1 VGAVTRTPLPE
12 NPFVADEASAVRS
25 FLAYFRAT
33 LRRQVED
40 LIPEQLDRTLAPS
53 PMTLGGMVSHLAFVE
68 DYWCRHVLHGAEPA
82 EPWRSIDWATD
93 PDQDWH
99 RAAGQSA
106 DELLALHETAVR
118 AADEAVD
125 RALAAGGLDT
135 LAVVDRHGEA
145 PSLRWI
151 LLHLVEEYARH
162 AGHADLIR
170 ESIDGTT
177 GL

>member
-1 VGAVTRTPLPE
+1 MGAVTPTPLPE
-12 NPFVADEASAVRS
+12 IPFVADEVSAVRS

-33 LRRQVED
+33 LRRQVEG
-40 LIPEQLDRTLAPS
+40 LTAEQLDQALAPS
-53 PMTLGGMVSHLAFVE
+53 PMTLGGMLSHLAFVE
-68 DYWCRHVLHGAEPA
+68 DYWCGHVLHGDQPA
-82 EPWRSIDWATD
+82 EPWRSIDWAAD

-99 RAAGQSA
+99 RAAGRTA
-106 DELLALHETAVR
+106 DELLALHEAAVR
-118 AADEAVD
+118 AADEGID

-135 LAVVDRHGEA
+135 LAVVERHGETA
-145 PSLRWI
+145 SLRWI

-170 ESIDGTT
+170 ESVDGAT

>member
-1 VGAVTRTPLPE
+1 MTRTPLPE
-12 NPFVADEASAVRS
+12 IPFVTDEVSAVRS
-25 FLAYFRAT
+25 FLAFFRAT

-40 LIPEQLDRTLAPS
+40 LTAEQLDRALAPS
-53 PMTLGGMVSHLAFVE
+53 PMTLGGMLSHLAFVE

-82 EPWRSIDWATD
+82 EPWRSIDWRAD
-93 PDQDWH
+93 PDRDWH
-99 RAAGQSA
+99 RATGQSA
-106 DELLALHETAVR
+106 DDLLALHETAVSV
-118 AADEAVD
+118 ADEAID

-135 LAVVDRHGEA
+135 LAVVERHGSA

>member
-1 VGAVTRTPLPE
+1 MSRTPLPE
-12 NPFVADEASAVRS
+12 IPFVADEASAVRS
-25 FLAYFRAT
+25 LLAYFRAT

-40 LIPEQLDRTLAPS
+40 LTPEQLDRTLAPS

>member
-1 VGAVTRTPLPE
+1 MSRTPLPE
-12 NPFVADEASAVRS
+12 IPFVADEASAVRS

-40 LIPEQLDRTLAPS
+40 LTPEQLDRTLAPS
-53 PMTLGGMVSHLAFVE
+53 PMTVGGMVSHLAFVE

-118 AADEAVD
+118 AADEAID

>member
-1 VGAVTRTPLPE
+1 MSRTPLPE
-12 NPFVADEASAVRS
+12 IPFVADEASAVRS

-40 LIPEQLDRTLAPS
+40 LTPEQLDRTLAPS

-118 AADEAVD
+118 AADEAID

>member
-1 VGAVTRTPLPE
+1 MCAVTRTPLPE
-12 NPFVADEASAVRS
+12 IPFVADEASAVRS

-53 PMTLGGMVSHLAFVE
+53 PMTLGGMISHLAFVE